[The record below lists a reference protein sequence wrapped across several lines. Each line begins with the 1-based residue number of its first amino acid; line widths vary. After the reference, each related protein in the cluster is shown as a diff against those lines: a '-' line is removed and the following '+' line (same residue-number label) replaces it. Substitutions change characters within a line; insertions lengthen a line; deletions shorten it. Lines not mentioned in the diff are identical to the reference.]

1 MTGLNHAATG
11 VLVAVIVK
19 QPALA
24 LPLAFLS
31 HFAVDAVPHFD
42 HKDLL
47 LRPRLFRTV
56 VGLDAVLTVLLL
68 VILAGI
74 LNIPSWLVIASGLLA
89 TLPDLMWLSAILRGK
104 IDNPAGENLLAKI
117 NGFHKNI
124 QSWEGSRG
132 AYVEIVWF
140 SVILAFILKIGR

>member
-1 MTGLNHAATG
+1 
-11 VLVAVIVK
+11 
-19 QPALA
+19 
-24 LPLAFLS
+24 
-31 HFAVDAVPHFD
+31 
-42 HKDLL
+42 
-47 LRPRLFRTV
+47 
-56 VGLDAVLTVLLL
+56 VLTVLLL